1 MYYKFLLFDLDH
13 TLLDFK
19 AGEEV
24 ALGLLLDEVG
34 FADHAA
40 FKAVYK
46 PMNQAMWKALERKE
60 ITKSELIN
68 TRFSKAFS
76 QFGITVDG
84 PTMAERFQFYMG
96 QQGQV
101 FEGAEALLQALQ
113 EKGYQLYAA
122 TNGVTAIQ
130 TNRLKHSP
138 ISAYFQEVFISEQL
152 GTQKPEADFF
162 EKIAE
167 RIDDF
172 SKNHALMIGDSL
184 TADIAGGN
192 IAGID
197 TVWYNPDGKTND
209 TPAQPTYGIS
219 SYPELLELL
228 SKEE

>member
-1 MYYKFLLFDLDH
+1 MSYTFLLFDLDH
-13 TLLDFK
+13 TLLDFE

-60 ITKSELIN
+60 ITKTELIN
-68 TRFSKAFS
+68 TRFSKAFAH
-76 QFGITVDG
+76 FGITVDG
-84 PTMAERFQFYMG
+84 AVLAERFQFYMG

-101 FEGAEALLQALQ
+101 FDGALALL
-113 EKGYQLYAA
+113 EKLTSLGYQLYAA

-130 TNRLKHSP
+130 QGRLQQSGLLP
-138 ISAYFQEVFISEQL
+138 FFRQVFISERL

-167 RIDDF
+167 QIDGF
-172 SKNHALMIGDSL
+172 SKAKALMIGDSL

-192 IAGID
+192 RSGMD
-197 TVWYNPDGKTND
+197 TVWYNREND
-209 TPAQPTYGIS
+209 TNTSSSCPTYTVKT
-219 SYPELLELL
+219 YEELLALL
-228 SKEE
+228 SV